1 MWKSRFAASA
11 ALVLAMTLPV
21 SALADSAEIDHLK
34 QENAEMKQMLMQM
47 QEQLQEVILKT
58 NAMQQQ
64 AKKAAEGGDEKGG
77 MVKSKKEDIT
87 ISTTGGG
94 IQVKSSKGN
103 AFKIGGWLMYDHDS
117 YDDFW
122 GEDAEE
128 NEIRRSRI
136 TLSGN
141 SGEHWSYKFT
151 ANIDHEGKDEDG
163 KADEDFIDTGYIK
176 YSSKP
181 MYAKLGKFDRPAM
194 LEERTSS
201 KWISTIERSI
211 VNELSGA
218 VVGKPSFGGIEVGFG
233 SKGDMPVSGAIGVYD
248 DEIEEND
255 GGDVYGI
262 GARYSI
268 MPKLSDN
275 SFLHAGASF
284 YTVDYKGNDYRMRT
298 RMGVH
303 TAGHPFETGQHKT
316 EDVNQIGVEL
326 AYVNGPFSL
335 QGEFMN
341 VESDGTNNAAC
352 GSGVYTPVVTTEAV
366 TEEQEEKYLVVR
378 AKRPGDNPDT
388 AGVVETDYQIDYDV
402 EVDLGEN
409 VDLSAYTGC
418 DADAAIG
425 NCESFGANPHVDAG
439 MTGTVPDTVGGNK
452 TDDYIV
458 RKRTVEVVTTPAS
471 MTEEMFAGFGNT
483 CDIEMDGFYLQ
494 AAYTLTG
501 ETRGYIAGS
510 GAFAAINPKAV
521 GGAWEVVARY
531 EDADIDIPG
540 RSLSADLERLV
551 LGVNWYA
558 TKNVKFMLNYVDSE
572 VDCSTTTRMYA
583 LSDGTASNKSK
594 TLGIGPVED
603 GKHKGC
609 NYGKKDKEDGN
620 AISLRGQYVF

>member
-1 MWKSRFAASA
+1 
-11 ALVLAMTLPV
+11 
-21 SALADSAEIDHLK
+21 
-34 QENAEMKQMLMQM
+34 
-47 QEQLQEVILKT
+47 
-58 NAMQQQ
+58 
-64 AKKAAEGGDEKGG
+64 
-77 MVKSKKEDIT
+77 
-87 ISTTGGG
+87 
-94 IQVKSSKGN
+94 
-103 AFKIGGWLMYDHDS
+103 
-117 YDDFW
+117 
-122 GEDAEE
+122 
-128 NEIRRSRI
+128 
-136 TLSGN
+136 
-141 SGEHWSYKFT
+141 
-151 ANIDHEGKDEDG
+151 
-163 KADEDFIDTGYIK
+163 
-176 YSSKP
+176 

-218 VVGKPSFGGIEVGFG
+218 VVGEPSFGGIEVGFG
-233 SKGDMPVSGAIGVYD
+233 SSGDMPMSGVIGVYD
-248 DEIEEND
+248 DEIDEDD
-255 GGDVYGI
+255 GSDVYGI

-268 MPKLSDN
+268 MPKFGDD

-303 TAGHPFETGQHKT
+303 TAGRPFETGQHKT
-316 EDVNQIGVEL
+316 EDVDQIGVEL

-352 GSGVYTPVVTTEAV
+352 GSGVYTPAVTTEAV
-366 TEEQEEKYLVVR
+366 TAEQEEKYLVVR
-378 AKRPGDNPDT
+378 VSKTGTGDDPSTENI
-388 AGVVETDYQIDYDV
+388 VEADDYTYTYMDDA

-409 VDLSAYTGC
+409 VDLSEYTGC
-418 DADAAIG
+418 DADAVTG
-425 NCESFGANPHVDAG
+425 TCESFGALPDENAG
-439 MTGTVPDTVGGNK
+439 TDTATPNMIGGDK
-452 TDDYIV
+452 ADDYIV

-510 GAFAAINPKAV
+510 GAFAAINPKDV

-540 RSLSADLERLV
+540 RSLSAGLERLV

-572 VDCSTTTRMYA
+572 VDGCTSTARIYA
-583 LSDGTASNKSK
+583 LEDGTDSGK
-594 TLGIGPVED
+594 TTKDPNEI
-603 GKHKGC
+603 
-609 NYGKKDKEDGN
+609 KKCKNDDGN